1 MKPALALEP
10 VHWQGEVV
18 GHIRR
23 LAVLALKDGRRPT
36 KERAGENRCGR
47 RTRPRGQIRAWLKE
61 RYRNDRMR
69 NLELRQLGVRP
80 FLLAPLNFRFKE
92 L

>member
-18 GHIRR
+18 GYSRR

-47 RTRPRGQIRAWLKE
+47 GLAREDKNPGRG
-61 RYRNDRMR
+61 
-69 NLELRQLGVRP
+69 
-80 FLLAPLNFRFKE
+80 
-92 L
+92 

>member
-18 GHIRR
+18 GQR
-23 LAVLALKDGRRPT
+23 LAVLALKDGRPT

-47 RTRPRGQIRAWLKE
+47 RARPRGQESGARLKE
-61 RYRNDRMR
+61 RYRNDKSR
-69 NLELRQLGVRP
+69 NLELLHCGDRP
-80 FLLAPLNFRFKE
+80 FFWLR
-92 L
+92 